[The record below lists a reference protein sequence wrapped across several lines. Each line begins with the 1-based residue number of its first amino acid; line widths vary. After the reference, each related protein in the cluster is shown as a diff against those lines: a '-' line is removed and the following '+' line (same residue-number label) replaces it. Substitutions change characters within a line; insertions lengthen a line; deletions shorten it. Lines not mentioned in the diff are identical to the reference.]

1 LYIQMRNE
9 NATGAITTSEA
20 IRIEAPLKTGAITT
34 SYSINQI
41 DAADINYFGGLVG
54 IGVTGPTARLH
65 LMAGTASAN
74 SAPLKFN
81 SGTLLTTKE
90 AGAVGYNNDFYHTRA
105 GGTVRFGLGGCIFD
119 HFADAGNTTTTETDL
134 YSDTIPASTLD
145 ANGVKLSAEYGG
157 TFVSSATA
165 TRQVKVYF
173 AGTVIFDS
181 GALTVSAAASW
192 NLDVLI
198 VRVSSTVVRYTI
210 IFLSGGLSS
219 LTPPSTGELTGL
231 TLSNSAVLKITGQSA
246 GTGAATNDIVAKAG
260 TGCILAPAA

>member
-1 LYIQMRNE
+1 M
-9 NATGAITTSEA
+9 
-20 IRIEAPLKTGAITT
+20 
-34 SYSINQI
+34 
-41 DAADINYFGGLVG
+41 
-54 IGVTGPTARLH
+54 
-65 LMAGTASAN
+65 
-74 SAPLKFN
+74 
-81 SGTLLTTKE
+81 
-90 AGAVGYNNDFYHTRA
+90 
-105 GGTVRFGLGGCIFD
+105 
-119 HFADAGNTTTTETDL
+119 
-134 YSDTIPASTLD
+134 
-145 ANGVKLSAEYGG
+145 
-157 TFVSSATA
+157 
-165 TRQVKVYF
+165 KVYF